1 MNLRKDQSKG
11 NGSGANRGDVEVDG
25 HCLEKG
31 GGTSR
36 KLEISAGEGFLLVEV
51 ARLFV
56 GVAAGERMPRIGD

>member
-1 MNLRKDQSKG
+1 M
-11 NGSGANRGDVEVDG
+11 NRGDVEVDG
-25 HCLEKG
+25 HCLEEG